1 MRLTPD
7 IFLQQQQKLL
17 MTPELRQAIAILQM
31 SSLELNDF
39 VQQEMEENPLLDEN
53 IEEEVETFEKG
64 EGGQENNVNSELYKQ
79 WLEYY
84 NERGSAYAEK
94 NNEEQKSYENI
105 MTRRP
110 GLYEHLEME
119 LHFALTDKDA
129 ISIGEYLIGN
139 IDNNGYLSITLEEV
153 SDNFQVSVEEVKKV
167 LETIQ
172 AFAPA
177 GIGARD
183 LAESLKLQLKSYGK
197 QSAIVNKIIDEY
209 LEEVAKGKL
218 NKIAR
223 ELNIPVQQVQDICDL
238 IRTLDP
244 KPGLQFSNNNEVKY
258 IVPDIFV
265 EKIEGQYIVVVNDF
279 QYGRLTVNNAYRK
292 ILSQPEAFPEETK
305 KYLEDK
311 LGSALWLI
319 RSIEQRRMTLY
330 KVARCIVDIQ
340 TDFLDQGVEYLKPL
354 TLRQVADLVEVHES
368 TVSRATANKY
378 IQTPQGLLEMK
389 YFFSTAVKC
398 YGHSEVSSKSIKHIL
413 EEIIQQEDAGNP
425 LSDEAL
431 ARQLEDKSIKISRR
445 TVAKYRQE
453 LNIPSAMSRRRY

>member
-31 SSLELNDF
+31 SSLELNDY
-39 VQQEMEENPLLDEN
+39 VQQEMEENPLLEEDPEE
-53 IEEEVETFEKG
+53 IEANAEAG
-64 EGGQENNVNSELYKQ
+64 GGQEDNVNSELYKQ

-84 NERGSAYAEK
+84 NERGSGYTEK
-94 NNEEQKSYENI
+94 DTEEPRSYENL

-110 GLYEHLEME
+110 GLYEILEVE
-119 LHFALTDKDA
+119 LHCALIDEESIA
-129 ISIGEYLIGN
+129 IGEYLIGN
-139 IDNNGYLSITLEEV
+139 IDNNGYLNITLEEV
-153 SDNFQVSVEEVKKV
+153 ANYCHAALEEIEKILRK
-167 LETIQ
+167 IQ
-172 AFAPA
+172 SFAPA

-183 LAESLKLQLKSYGK
+183 LAECLKLQLKSYGK
-197 QSAIVNKIIDEY
+197 QSAVADRIIDEY
-209 LEEVAKGKL
+209 LEEVARGKL
-218 NKIAR
+218 GKIAR

-244 KPGLQFSNNNEVKY
+244 KPGLQYSNNDAIKY
-258 IVPDIFV
+258 IIPDIFV
-265 EKIEGQYIVVVNDF
+265 EKIDGQYIVVVNDF
-279 QYGRLTVNNAYRK
+279 QYAGLTVNNTYRK
-292 ILSQPEAFPEETK
+292 ILRQPEAFSEDTK

-311 LGSALWLI
+311 LGSALWLL

-340 TDFLDQGVEYLKPL
+340 TDFLDHGVAFLKPL

-398 YGHSEVSSKSIKHIL
+398 FGDSERSAKSIKHTL
-413 EEIIQQEDAGNP
+413 EKIIAKEDTGNP
-425 LSDEAL
+425 LSDEAI
-431 ARQLEDKSIKISRR
+431 ARQLENKGIKISRR

-453 LNIPSAMSRRRY
+453 LNIPSAMSRKRY

>member
-84 NERGSAYAEK
+84 NERGSAYAERD
-94 NNEEQKSYENI
+94 NEEQKSYENI

-119 LHFALTDKDA
+119 LHFALKDKDA

-153 SDNFQVSVEEVKKV
+153 SDNFQASVEEVNKV
-167 LETIQ
+167 LEKIQ

-265 EKIEGQYIVVVNDF
+265 EKIDGQYIVVVNDF
-279 QYGRLTVNNAYRK
+279 QYGRLTVNNAYKK
-292 ILSQPEAFPEETK
+292 ILNQPEAFPEETK

-340 TDFLDQGVEYLKPL
+340 TDFLDHGVEHLKPL

-425 LSDEAL
+425 LSDEAI
-431 ARQLEDKSIKISRR
+431 AKQLEDKSIKISRR

>member
-265 EKIEGQYIVVVNDF
+265 EKIDGQYIVVVNDF

-292 ILSQPEAFPEETK
+292 ILSQPEAFPEATK